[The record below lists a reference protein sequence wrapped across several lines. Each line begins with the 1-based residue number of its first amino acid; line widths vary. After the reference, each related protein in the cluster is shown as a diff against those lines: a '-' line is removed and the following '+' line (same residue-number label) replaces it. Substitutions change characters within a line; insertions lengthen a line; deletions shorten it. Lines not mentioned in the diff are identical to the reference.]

1 MDGFKGCPLVQYE
14 DLRAALREM
23 KVYVD
28 VTEDDLKKIY
38 DIAMR
43 HASERLLSRHVVGE
57 VMQQKVITVRKDTG
71 LEEAARLLSEKDING
86 VPVVDEAGKVVG
98 MISRADIIRALYGL

>member
-1 MDGFKGCPLVQYE
+1 MDEFQGCPVVQYE

-38 DIAMR
+38 DIALG
-43 HASERLLSRHVVGE
+43 HAKGRLLI
-57 VMQQKVITVRKDTG
+57 K
-71 LEEAARLLSEKDING
+71 
-86 VPVVDEAGKVVG
+86 
-98 MISRADIIRALYGL
+98 RAVSGAMELMST